1 MRLSSLLEQVRAAP
15 PDVLESCV
23 YLAAP
28 DPVVGDEI
36 DVRLAPIGK
45 VDIDRAK
52 NEITLIPV
60 VIGESSE
67 TGIPIILL
75 KLLLEQLPFDTAL
88 WGDFQISVELPFD
101 REAGHPVMKSR
112 VKIEELYIGKESG
125 EAWLLVRPCQNI
137 RVMCCQLRFGC
148 NAWWQLTPRGP
159 DRPPALLVGAL
170 VATLARRPVM
180 RSAMGSGAGRCSGQ

>member
-1 MRLSSLLEQVRAAP
+1 MRLSSLLEQVRTAS
-15 PDVLESCV
+15 PDVLESSI

-45 VDIDRAK
+45 VDIDRVR

-67 TGIPIILL
+67 TGIPIILV

-88 WGDFQISVELPFD
+88 WGDFRMLAELPFD
-101 REAGHPVMKSR
+101 REVGHPVVKSR
-112 VKIEELYIGKESG
+112 ARIEELYIGKESG
-125 EAWLLVRPCQNI
+125 EAWFLVRPKSEYPND
-137 RVMCCQLRFGC
+137 VL
-148 NAWWQLTPRGP
+148 P
-159 DRPPALLVGAL
+159 
-170 VATLARRPVM
+170 
-180 RSAMGSGAGRCSGQ
+180 S